1 MPPSL
6 ALVLWLILLTVLLR
20 WDPAKEP
27 STSLAL
33 WVPLIWLFI
42 VASRLPSQWL
52 GGDTANVIA
61 ANALE
66 EGNALDRIIL
76 SLLILLAF
84 GILMS
89 RSFDWREFFAA
100 NIALTA
106 LLSFALLSVLWSDF
120 PLVAFKR
127 WFRGLGVYLVILVV
141 LSDRRR
147 FEAVRLLIRR
157 LCFVL
162 VSLSI
167 LLIKYFPETAK
178 EYNPWT
184 GLPSYKGA
192 TTSKNMLGVLCLVSG
207 LFFLWDTLTCWGNR
221 KEWRTRWTIGVNV
234 AFFAMTLW
242 LLSLAE
248 SATSKVCFVL
258 GCLILT
264 AAHSKPVKR
273 HPALLT
279 VLIPVG
285 ICLYLLLQFGFGINV
300 ITALSEAV
308 GRNPDLTGR
317 THIWEVVLSTN
328 TNPLVGTGY
337 ESFWLGR
344 RALWVWEQVRGNIN
358 EAHNGYLE
366 IYLNLG
372 LVGLL
377 LVAGFLIASYRTIC
391 RRMKDSFCLGSL
403 SLTLWT
409 LVLFYNAT
417 ESSLFNGELLW
428 VVFLLGA
435 ITVTERPCAPRK
447 PESAYGHRYS
457 KAIPCKVDEVIAVPA
472 LTEREVE
479 RIECQN

>member
-1 MPPSL
+1 MPPFL
-6 ALVLWLILLTVLLR
+6 ALLLWFMLLLALLHF
-20 WDPAKEP
+20 DPARGSGKW
-27 STSLAL
+27 SAL

-42 VASRLPSQWL
+42 TASRLPSQWL
-52 GGDTANVIA
+52 EGGTANAIA
-61 ANALE
+61 GTVLE
-66 EGNALDRIIL
+66 EGNALDRNIL
-76 SLLILLAF
+76 SLLILLAL

-89 RSFDWREFFAA
+89 RSFDWGEFFAA
-100 NIALTA
+100 NVALTA

-120 PLVAFKR
+120 PFVAFKR
-127 WFRGLGVYLVILVV
+127 WFRSLGVYLVILVA
-141 LSDRRR
+141 LSDPRR
-147 FEAVRLLIRR
+147 FEAVRLLVRR

-162 VSLSI
+162 ISLSI
-167 LLIKYFPETAK
+167 LLIKYFPEMAK

-184 GLPSYKGA
+184 GLAYYTGA

-221 KEWRTRWTIGVNV
+221 KEWRTRWIIGVNV

-242 LLSLAE
+242 LLRLAE

-264 AAHSKPVKR
+264 SAHSKPVKR

-300 ITALSEAV
+300 VTALSEAV

-328 TNPLVGTGY
+328 TNPLVGVGY
-337 ESFWLGR
+337 ESFWLGP
-344 RALWVWEQVRGNIN
+344 RAEWVWEHVRGNIN

-377 LVAGFLIASYRTIC
+377 LVAVFLIASYRTIC
-391 RRMKDSFCLGSL
+391 RRMKDSSSLGL
-403 SLTLWT
+403 QSLTLWT
-409 LVLFYNAT
+409 IVLFYNAT
-417 ESSLFNGELLW
+417 ESSLFNGQLLW
-428 VVFLLGA
+428 VIFLLGA
-435 ITVTERPCAPRK
+435 ITVTERRVPRANAAPRTA
-447 PESAYGHRYS
+447 S
-457 KAIPCKVDEVIAVPA
+457 DIAEPF
-472 LTEREVE
+472 LTKLTK
-479 RIECQN
+479 

>member
-1 MPPSL
+1 MPPFL
-6 ALVLWLILLTVLLR
+6 ALLLWFVLLLALFHF
-20 WDPAKEP
+20 DPARGAGGW
-27 STSLAL
+27 SAL

-52 GGDTANVIA
+52 GGGTASMVA
-61 ANALE
+61 VSALE
-66 EGNALDRIIL
+66 EGNATDRIIL

-89 RSFDWREFFAA
+89 RSFDWRAFFAA
-100 NIALTA
+100 NVALTA

-120 PLVAFKR
+120 PFVAFKR
-127 WFRGLGVYLVILVV
+127 WFRGLGVYLVILVA
-141 LSDRRR
+141 LSDPRR

-162 VSLSI
+162 ISLSI
-167 LLIKYFPETAK
+167 LLIKYFPEMAK

-184 GLPSYKGA
+184 GLAYFKGA

-221 KEWRTRWTIGVNV
+221 KERKTRWIIGVNV
-234 AFFAMTLW
+234 AFLAMTLW

-258 GCLILT
+258 GCLILI
-264 AAHSKPVKR
+264 AAHSKRVKR
-273 HPALLT
+273 RPALLT

-285 ICLYLLLQFGFGINV
+285 ISLYLLLQFGFGINV
-300 ITALSEAV
+300 ITALAEAV

-317 THIWEVVLSTN
+317 THIWDVVLSTN
-328 TNPLVGTGY
+328 TNPLVGAGY

-344 RALWVWEQVRGNIN
+344 RAIWVWEQVRGAIN
-358 EAHNGYLE
+358 EAHDGYLE

-372 LVGLL
+372 IVGLF

-391 RRMKDSFCLGSL
+391 RRMKDSSSLGSL

-409 LVLFYNAT
+409 IVLFYNVT

-435 ITVTERPCAPRK
+435 ITVTERRVPGVNAASRTASDIAK
-447 PESAYGHRYS
+447 PFPDE
-457 KAIPCKVDEVIAVPA
+457 VDEVIAVPA
-472 LTEREVE
+472 STHWQSE
-479 RIECQN
+479 